1 MKPTQKTWSA
11 RRLLTRLLRVAYS
24 SEMAA
29 AYAYRGHAAS
39 VRDPWEKSSIE
50 GIEMDEWRHREAIGR
65 MLADLGATPSSLREL
80 LFTIVGKSLGWLCP
94 WSGWTL
100 PMLCAGL
107 IETANVGQYVRMSAY
122 ASTIG
127 MPEMASELDAMA
139 DVERQ
144 HEAFFFSALDRA
156 WRRGIIA
163 RIFPRSPVVPAKDRG

>member
-1 MKPTQKTWSA
+1 MNQTRNATVA
-11 RRLLTRLLRVAYS
+11 RRRLTRLLRVAYS

-50 GIEMDEWRHREAIGR
+50 GIELDEWRHREAIGR
-65 MLADLGATPSSLREL
+65 MLAHLGASPSPLREL
-80 LFTIVGKSLGWLCP
+80 LFTVIGKSLGWLCP

-100 PMLCAGL
+100 PMLCAGM
-107 IETANVGQYVRMSAY
+107 IETANVGQYVRMSGW

-127 MPEMASELDAMA
+127 MQEMASELDAMA

-144 HEAFFFSALDRA
+144 HEAFFFSAL
-156 WRRGIIA
+156 A
-163 RIFPRSPVVPAKDRG
+163 RSRSHA